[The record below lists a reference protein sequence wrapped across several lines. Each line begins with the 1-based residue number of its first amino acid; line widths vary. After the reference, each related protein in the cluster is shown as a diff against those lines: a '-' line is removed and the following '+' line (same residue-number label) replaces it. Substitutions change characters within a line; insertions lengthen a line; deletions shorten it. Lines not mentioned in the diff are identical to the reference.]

1 MSKKPAGKI
10 KLIPMKPVDAVKKI
24 KKNGWR
30 EKDKDGPY
38 WSYSKVIDGKE
49 ELVIIHMHP
58 TEELGIPYIKYIIRK
73 TRKTNKEWVSL

>member
-10 KLIPMKPVDAVKKI
+10 KLTPIKPLDAIKKI

-30 EKDKDGPY
+30 EKNKDGPY
-38 WSYSKVIDGKE
+38 WVYSKIADGKE

-58 TEELGIPYIKYIIRK
+58 TEELGIPYVKHIIKK
-73 TRKTNKEWVSL
+73 TGKTNDEWVNL